1 MNYHRGPDPAEALV
15 ASIRAAGGK
24 AAAFGADV
32 TAPDDVAALVAAV
45 SEQLGPIDVLV
56 LNATGPQPERA
67 LEDTTWEHHAAHL
80 DFFVKSPVLLGPAV
94 LPGMRARGWGR
105 IVHIGSEVAA
115 RPPAAQSAYVA
126 AKGAQL
132 ALARAWALELAPLG
146 ITVNTV
152 APGWIPVERH
162 ADAPDAA
169 RDAYLATVPAGQFG
183 VPADVAA
190 AVSASRPPTMRATSP
205 ASCSTS
211 TAAGSPASALRD
223 PAARGALAALRLPAR
238 DRRRAEV
245 VGGAE
250 GPRPP
255 IRARSASP
263 SQVEDHALAHAGFE
277 GPRAGSAGA

>member
-1 MNYHRGPDPAEALV
+1 MARVALVTGASRGLGAAIARRLARDGLSVAVNYHRGREPAEALV
-15 ASIRAAGGK
+15 ASIRAAGGT

-80 DFFVKSPVLLGPAV
+80 DFFVKSPVLLGLAV

-132 ALARAWALELAPLG
+132 ALARAWAFELAPLG

-190 AVSASRPPTMRATSP
+190 AVSA
-205 ASCSTS
+205 
-211 TAAGSPASALRD
+211 
-223 PAARGALAALRLPAR
+223 LAADDAGYLTGQLLN
-238 DRRRAEV
+238 V
-245 VGGAE
+245 NGGRVT
-250 GPRPP
+250 G
-255 IRARSASP
+255 
-263 SQVEDHALAHAGFE
+263 
-277 GPRAGSAGA
+277 

>member
-1 MNYHRGPDPAEALV
+1 MARVALVTGASRGLGAAIAERLARDGLSVAVNYHRGREPAEALA
-15 ASIRAAGGK
+15 ASVRAAGGT
-24 AAAFGADV
+24 AEAFAADV
-32 TAPDDVAALVAAV
+32 TSPDDVAALVAAV
-45 SEQLGPIDVLV
+45 TERLGAIDVLV

-67 LEDTTWEHHAAHL
+67 LEDTAWAQHAAHL
-80 DFFVKSPVLLGPAV
+80 DFFVKSPVLLGLAV
-94 LPGMRARGWGR
+94 LPGMRAQGWGR

-132 ALARAWALELAPLG
+132 GLARAWALELAPHG

-190 AVSASRPPTMRATSP
+190 AVSA
-205 ASCSTS
+205 
-211 TAAGSPASALRD
+211 
-223 PAARGALAALRLPAR
+223 LAADDAGYLTGQLLN
-238 DRRRAEV
+238 V
-245 VGGAE
+245 NGGRVI
-250 GPRPP
+250 G
-255 IRARSASP
+255 
-263 SQVEDHALAHAGFE
+263 
-277 GPRAGSAGA
+277 